1 MTENYKKAQHYCILY
16 LICSNTNN
24 LFSSLQMIHSRAVHQ
39 RRQKLKERT
48 HQVSGLYDP
57 QESILPLTDLYYTY
71 SILLIVTYRPA
82 VAHEVMTDNIT
93 LIKRAGIGLVLLA
106 DKLLEKKI
114 INERQKKAVTDRFT
128 GRTEDE
134 RMDDLLHTLMTS
146 IKVEGKVFGI
156 FLEILKEEDTLVSI
170 SLADKL
176 LADYKAKCNNLIVN

>member
-1 MTENYKKAQHYCILY
+1 
-16 LICSNTNN
+16 
-24 LFSSLQMIHSRAVHQ
+24 MIHSRAVHQ

-71 SILLIVTYRPA
+71 SILLLIGTYRPA
-82 VAHEVMTDNIT
+82 VAHEVMTENIT
-93 LIKRAGIGLVLLA
+93 LIKSTGIGLVFLA

-134 RMDDLLHTLMTS
+134 RLDELLDALMTS

-176 LADYKAKCNNLIVN
+176 LAEYKAK

>member
-1 MTENYKKAQHYCILY
+1 M
-16 LICSNTNN
+16 
-24 LFSSLQMIHSRAVHQ
+24 
-39 RRQKLKERT
+39 
-48 HQVSGLYDP
+48 
-57 QESILPLTDLYYTY
+57 TDLYYTY
-71 SILLIVTYRPA
+71 SILLLIGTYRPD
-82 VAHEVMTDNIT
+82 VAHEVMTENIT
-93 LIKRAGIGLVLLA
+93 LIKSTGIGLVFLA

-170 SLADKL
+170 NLADKL
-176 LADYKAKCNNLIVN
+176 LADYKAK